1 MALLHD
7 NSMNFTHQGLF
18 ACILKK
24 YVNKKCIKR
33 FVPQMM
39 SLESE
44 SVGSEDYK
52 SEKNKMK
59 IILSLKEA
67 TPL

>member
-1 MALLHD
+1 MALLYE
-7 NSMNFTHQGLF
+7 NSTNFTHQGLF

-39 SLESE
+39 SLDSE
-44 SVGSEDYK
+44 LVGFEFERSHT
-52 SEKNKMK
+52 
-59 IILSLKEA
+59 SLA
-67 TPL
+67 CSSS